1 MAPIDL
7 IFLRIDQVLFLD
19 QLVKYSNDDVW
30 TDMKLLL
37 QIN

>member
-37 QIN
+37 QIS